1 MALAQPDRLLLE
13 RLRRGEE
20 RAFCELMQTYQ
31 MPVLAYVHRMVGDM
45 TLAED
50 LVQDVFLRVYRRVES
65 FRGQCLFTTWLFQIA
80 KNRVLDEL
88 RAQARRPNTAAE
100 LSDAMV
106 APDHAP
112 DLDTELDETVAA
124 IWRAVGE
131 LEVELKM
138 PLLLRDVAGLSYREI
153 GETLE
158 IELATVKWRIYRA
171 RESIQAA
178 LAGRQLAPDFAR
190 SSSLTRPVLEAQTT
204 PSPV

>member
-1 MALAQPDRLLLE
+1 MALAQPDSRLLE

-20 RAFCELMQTYQ
+20 RAFGELMQTYQ
-31 MPVLAYVHRMVGDM
+31 TPVLAYVHRMVGDLS
-45 TLAED
+45 LAED

-100 LSDAMV
+100 LSDSMV

-112 DLDTELDETVAA
+112 ELDTELDETVDA

-153 GETLE
+153 GETLK

-171 RESIQAA
+171 RESIQTA

-190 SSSLTRPVLEAQTT
+190 SSSSARPVLEARTT